1 MLVIQN
7 ENYILLVYF
16 IPLVVFIVGIFIVRA
31 KEIGEKINAT
41 QKFFII
47 PALGHYLK
55 TSFEVYAV
63 MILLMPLLA
72 WSMNHVLKESMI
84 QLRQQ
89 GWKVEEK
96 KSFVESRP
104 GKRPYQMLK
113 RDVQVVL
120 YPLHRQKQELFCR
133 VEYDSQQD
141 TIREMCSKDENIL
154 ESIVAD

>member
-1 MLVIQN
+1 MNISLI
-7 ENYILLVYF
+7 
-16 IPLVVFIVGIFIVRA
+16 
-31 KEIGEKINAT
+31 T
-41 QKFFII
+41 
-47 PALGHYLK
+47 LG
-55 TSFEVYAV
+55 
-63 MILLMPLLA
+63 MISLMPLLA
-72 WSMNHVLKESMI
+72 WSMNQVLKESMI

-96 KSFVESRP
+96 NSFVESRP

-120 YPLHRQKQELFCR
+120 YRLHRQEQELFCR

-154 ESIVAD
+154 ESIFAD

>member
-1 MLVIQN
+1 MKIT
-7 ENYILLVYF
+7 LLT
-16 IPLVVFIVGIFIVRA
+16 L
-31 KEIGEKINAT
+31 
-41 QKFFII
+41 
-47 PALGHYLK
+47 
-55 TSFEVYAV
+55 V
-63 MILLMPLLA
+63 MISLMPLQA
-72 WSMNHVLKESMI
+72 WSMDQVSKKSMV
-84 QLRQQ
+84 QYRKQ

-120 YPLHRQKQELFCR
+120 YRLHRHEQELFCR

-154 ESIVAD
+154 ESIFAD

>member
-1 MLVIQN
+1 M
-7 ENYILLVYF
+7 
-16 IPLVVFIVGIFIVRA
+16 
-31 KEIGEKINAT
+31 KISLIT
-41 QKFFII
+41 
-47 PALGHYLK
+47 L
-55 TSFEVYAV
+55 V
-63 MILLMPLLA
+63 MITFMPLQA
-72 WSMNHVLKESMI
+72 WSMNQVSKESMI

-120 YPLHRQKQELFCR
+120 YRLHRQEQELFCR

-141 TIREMCSKDENIL
+141 TIREMCSKDEKSL
-154 ESIVAD
+154 KSIVAE